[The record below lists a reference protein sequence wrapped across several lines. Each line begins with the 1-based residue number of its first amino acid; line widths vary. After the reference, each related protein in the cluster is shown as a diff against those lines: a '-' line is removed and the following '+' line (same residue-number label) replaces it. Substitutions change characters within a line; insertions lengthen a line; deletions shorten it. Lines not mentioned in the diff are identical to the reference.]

1 MTTLSIHPIEYFRDH
16 VDHALRMKKMLR
28 VLMLIGFAICLV
40 GTFYGTLDYN
50 AAPAR
55 DLLTQTYVDAFP
67 SAMPDVLLTPAGSF
81 AHIVF

>member
-1 MTTLSIHPIEYFRDH
+1 
-16 VDHALRMKKMLR
+16 
-28 VLMLIGFAICLV
+28 MLIGFAICLV

-55 DLLTQTYVDAFP
+55 DLLTQTYMDAFP
-67 SAMPDVLLTPAGSF
+67 SAMPDVILAPAGSF